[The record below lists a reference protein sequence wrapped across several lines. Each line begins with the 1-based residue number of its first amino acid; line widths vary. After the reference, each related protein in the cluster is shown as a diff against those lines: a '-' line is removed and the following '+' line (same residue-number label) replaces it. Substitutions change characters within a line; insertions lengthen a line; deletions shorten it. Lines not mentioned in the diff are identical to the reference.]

1 MNQVMNQVQVVSQV
15 QVAVPVTSMPVT
27 SMPVTSMGQLPPYYS
42 AAGAVGAPA
51 VLDVPLS
58 APRAVESPHQ
68 LMMRQRAVVEY
79 NQMQQRV
86 RLVNPHFPH
95 HQNRMTP
102 DESSP
107 HLIITQP
114 HHHPTSSSPNLI
126 IAQPHHHPT

>member
-1 MNQVMNQVQVVSQV
+1 MHHAQVMNQVQVMSQV

-79 NQMQQRV
+79 NQIQQRV
-86 RLVNPHFPH
+86 RL
-95 HQNRMTP
+95 
-102 DESSP
+102 
-107 HLIITQP
+107 
-114 HHHPTSSSPNLI
+114 
-126 IAQPHHHPT
+126 AQKMQEMQEMQ

>member
-1 MNQVMNQVQVVSQV
+1 MMNHAQVMNQVQVVSQV
-15 QVAVPVTSMPVT
+15 QVAVPVT

-102 DESSP
+102 DD
-107 HLIITQP
+107 TG
-114 HHHPTSSSPNLI
+114 
-126 IAQPHHHPT
+126 